1 MTVMRSLTV
10 GLIALAI
17 CGLDAAPAS
26 AQKGK
31 FRDDAE
37 RYGWT
42 EDLPAA
48 LKEAKR
54 TNKPVIVILRC
65 IP

>member
-1 MTVMRSLTV
+1 MRSLIF
-10 GLIALAI
+10 GLIVLALS
-17 CGLDAAPAS
+17 GLYMAPVS

-31 FRDDAE
+31 LRDDAE

-42 EDLPAA
+42 EDLPTAM
-48 LKEAKR
+48 KEAKR
-54 TNKPVIVILRC
+54 TGKPVVVILRC

>member
-1 MTVMRSLTV
+1 MRSLTF
-10 GLIALAI
+10 GLIALALS
-17 CGLDAAPAS
+17 GLDATPVS
-26 AQKGK
+26 AQKRK
-31 FRDDAE
+31 FRDDAV

-48 LKEAKR
+48 MKEAKQ
-54 TNKPVIVILRC
+54 TGKPVVVILRC

>member
-1 MTVMRSLTV
+1 MRSLTFC
-10 GLIALAI
+10 LIAL
-17 CGLDAAPAS
+17 GLSGLYPASVS

-31 FRDDAE
+31 ARDDAE

-54 TNKPVIVILRC
+54 TGKPVVVVLRC

>member
-1 MTVMRSLTV
+1 MRSLIF
-10 GLIALAI
+10 GLIALALS
-17 CGLDAAPAS
+17 GLNAASVS

-31 FRDDAE
+31 ARDDAE

-48 LKEAKR
+48 MKEAKR
-54 TNKPVIVILRC
+54 TNKPLVVILRC

>member
-1 MTVMRSLTV
+1 MRSLTF
-10 GLIALAI
+10 GLIALALS
-17 CGLDAAPAS
+17 GLDAAPVS

-31 FRDDAE
+31 FRDDAV

-48 LKEAKR
+48 MKEAKR
-54 TNKPVIVILRC
+54 TGKPVVVVLRC

>member
-1 MTVMRSLTV
+1 MRPLTV
-10 GLIALAI
+10 GLIAFAL
-17 CGLDAAPAS
+17 CGQYPASVS

-31 FRDDAE
+31 FRDGAE
-37 RYGWT
+37 WYGWT

-48 LKEAKR
+48 MKEAKR
-54 TNKPVIVILRC
+54 TDKPVVVILRC

>member
-1 MTVMRSLTV
+1 MRPLTV
-10 GLIALAI
+10 GLIALAL
-17 CGLDAAPAS
+17 CGQHPASVS

-31 FRDDAE
+31 FHDGAE

-42 EDLPAA
+42 GDLPAA
-48 LKEAKR
+48 MKEAKR
-54 TNKPVIVILRC
+54 TGKPVVVILRC

>member
-1 MTVMRSLTV
+1 MRLLTV
-10 GLIALAI
+10 GLIAFTLSVLYPAS
-17 CGLDAAPAS
+17 AS
-26 AQKGK
+26 AQKRK

-37 RYGWT
+37 RNGWT

-48 LKEAKR
+48 MKEAKR
-54 TNKPVIVILRC
+54 TGKPVVVILRC

>member
-1 MTVMRSLTV
+1 MRSLTV
-10 GLIALAI
+10 GLIALTLS
-17 CGLDAAPAS
+17 GLYPTSVS

-42 EDLPAA
+42 DDLPAA
-48 LKEAKR
+48 MKEAKR
-54 TNKPVIVILRC
+54 TGKPVIVILRC

>member
-1 MTVMRSLTV
+1 MRSLTF
-10 GLIALAI
+10 GLLALAL
-17 CGLDAAPAS
+17 CGQYPASVS

-54 TNKPVIVILRC
+54 TNKPVVVILRC

>member
-1 MTVMRSLTV
+1 MRSLTV
-10 GLIALAI
+10 GLIALALS
-17 CGLDAAPAS
+17 GLYPAPVS

-48 LKEAKR
+48 MKEAKR
-54 TNKPVIVILRC
+54 TGKPVIVILRC

>member
-1 MTVMRSLTV
+1 MRLLTV
-10 GLIALAI
+10 GLIALALS
-17 CGLDAAPAS
+17 GLSPASVS

-48 LKEAKR
+48 MKEAKR
-54 TNKPVIVILRC
+54 TGKPVIVILRC

>member
-1 MTVMRSLTV
+1 MRSLTF
-10 GLIALAI
+10 GLIALALS
-17 CGLDAAPAS
+17 GLYPAAVS

-37 RYGWT
+37 KYGWT

-48 LKEAKR
+48 MKEAKR
-54 TNKPVIVILRC
+54 TGKPVVVILRC

>member
-1 MTVMRSLTV
+1 MRSLAF
-10 GLIALAI
+10 GLMALALG
-17 CGLDAAPAS
+17 GLYPASVS

-37 RYGWT
+37 RNGWT

-54 TNKPVIVILRC
+54 TNKPVVVILRC